1 MTKLYDLK
9 VHSVSNPFGLDS
21 APRFSWKMRSD
32 VVGEKQT
39 AYEINVYE
47 INETE
52 KKLVW
57 TSGKVNGSKHSGID
71 CDAELKPAT
80 SYEWSAIA
88 YCKDGSATEPA
99 VSGFVTGLMN
109 SGWSGAEWITVSSK
123 YDDLQSVKNYTVEF
137 PFRFSGNMIVLIATA
152 SHRRFYRFDVGVY
165 EESGFALIPYYCD
178 CDRDSRRDYFKCK
191 TGKANLSDV
200 LGISPEEAAN
210 FNYTA
215 KFKVTPEK
223 IDTYINDTY
232 ISTVTITEDMPQPL
246 CGVPGFHS
254 GGRPIVWLTK
264 LTMTDDDTGR
274 VIYECDYANDEIMAC
289 GSVEDGALRLKWAG
303 RVFPKA
309 DSFAVR
315 KEICLK
321 KKPIGAKLF
330 VSGLGVFTPYINGK
344 LAENSVDGESFSYQL
359 MPGSTET
366 RLRRH
371 YYTYDLGS
379 EALNEGINTVS
390 AIVTSGWWSDMVS
403 TSFGI
408 KNGFLAKLIISY
420 DDGTEETFVTDESWK
435 VDVKNCP
442 NGYTSIFYGETY
454 DARIGLAFTENG
466 YDDSQWEN
474 AGINNEF
481 IGEITTGFKGAVYER
496 TDLEHP
502 AKDLVTYKEVTGAT
516 EEEYGTIKVDR
527 HIELSD
533 ENSEFVLH
541 AGETAVLDFG
551 ANMSGREKFTVV
563 AKEGTRITFCHGEAL
578 NDGNGAK
585 SRFCSG
591 PEGSVWRMNLIPL
604 SPATTHYICCDGEQT
619 FIPRHTYYGYRYG
632 EITVSDTVVFKKV
645 THQVLTSVLH
655 DSGKI
660 KTSNELLNKFCDN
673 VHNSLLSNYLSV
685 PTDCP
690 QRAERVGWSGDA
702 QAFAQ
707 TAIYYTVD
715 SRPFL
720 SKWLTDMRDC
730 QADNGEYMCGA
741 PRGVCGGA
749 RGAFAWADAGVLV
762 PYYIYKAFG
771 DEEIIYENYEA
782 MQKYVD
788 VFLASTGKAG
798 AKCNY
803 GDWLSPQGSDKESR
817 PQLAVEYY
825 AWVARCMSEL
835 AAAIG
840 KTEDAKRYEELY
852 ETEKKFFNETYIE
865 PDGNLKFMTYTC
877 VLFAL
882 HVNLIDDK
890 EVVDRYIKFLKETVE
905 NDEYKVQT
913 GFLGTAIV
921 LPILSKIGLTDIAY
935 RMMLCTK
942 MPSWLFTVVSG
953 ATSVWEKWH
962 AHTEEAGF
970 NHARISFNHYAFGA
984 AVEWIYA
991 YAAGI
996 RPDKAYDEFIIAPDP
1011 NSLIESISAEYE
1023 SESGRIVSAWRYE
1036 EDKLIFNIEVP
1047 ANTSAKVILPVSND
1061 KIVSIDGE
1069 GLSLVKEGEDKTEF
1083 SAVCGRFTVIAK
1095 AQ

>member
-21 APRFSWKMRSD
+21 APRFSWKMSSD
-32 VVGEKQT
+32 KVGEKQT
-39 AYEINVYE
+39 AYEITVSE
-47 INETE
+47 ITGGA
-52 KKLVW
+52 KKPVW
-57 TSGKVNGSKHSGID
+57 TSGKVNGSKHSGIV

-80 SYEWSAIA
+80 SYEWSVIA

-99 VSGFVTGLMN
+99 VSGFVTGLME
-109 SGWSGAEWITVSSK
+109 SGWGGADWITVSSP
-123 YDDLQSVKNYTVEF
+123 YDGLVNVKNYTVEI
-137 PFRFSGNMIVLIATA
+137 PFRFDGSIIFLIATG
-152 SHRRFYRFDVGVY
+152 SHRRYYRFDIGVY
-165 EESGFALIPYYCD
+165 EESGFLMIPQYFD
-178 CDRDSRRDYFKCK
+178 CDLDSSKDYHRCK
-191 TGKANLSDV
+191 TGRADLGSI
-200 LGISPEEAAN
+200 LGIAPEKASGGK
-210 FNYTA
+210 YTA
-215 KFKVTPEK
+215 TFKVTPEK
-223 IDTYINDTY
+223 IDTYINGTY
-232 ISTVTITEDMPQPL
+232 ISTVEITEGMPEPI
-246 CGVPGFHS
+246 CGVPGVHS
-254 GGRPIVWLTK
+254 GGRPIMWLSK
-264 LTMTDDDTGR
+264 LKMTDDDTGK
-274 VIYECDYANDEIMAC
+274 VLYSCDYAKDDIFPC
-289 GSVEDGALRLKWAG
+289 GSVENGELRLKWAG
-303 RVFPKA
+303 RNFPNA
-309 DSFAVR
+309 DSFAAR
-315 KEICLK
+315 KEFSCK
-321 KKPIGAKLF
+321 KKPVGAKLF

-344 LAENSVDGESFSYQL
+344 LVENTVNGESFSYQL
-359 MPGSTET
+359 MPGSTEP
-366 RLRRH
+366 RVRRH
-371 YYTYDLGS
+371 YYTYDLG
-379 EALNEGINTVS
+379 ADVLNEGDNTIS
-390 AIVTSGWWSDMVS
+390 AIVTSGWWSDMVC
-403 TSFGI
+403 TCHGI

-420 DDGTEETFVTDESWK
+420 DDGSEETVVTDESWK

-442 NGYTSIFYGETY
+442 NGYTSIFSGEIY

-466 YDDSQWEN
+466 YNDSEWEN
-474 AGINNEF
+474 AVINKEF
-481 IGEITTGFKGAVYER
+481 IGDITTGFKGAIYER
-496 TDLEHP
+496 TDLEHS
-502 AKDLVTYKEVTGAT
+502 ATDLVVYKEVVGAT

-541 AGETAVLDFG
+541 AGETAVVDFG
-551 ANMSGREKFTVV
+551 ANMAGREKFTVV

-578 NDGNGAK
+578 NDKNGAK

-591 PEGSVWRMNLIPL
+591 PEGSVWRTNLIPL
-604 SPATTHYICCDGEQT
+604 SLAITQYTCREGEQT
-619 FIPRHTYYGYRYG
+619 FTPRHTYYGYRYG

-645 THQVLTSVLH
+645 TFQVLTSVLH
-655 DSGKI
+655 DSGKL

-715 SRPFL
+715 TRPFL

-749 RGAFAWADAGVLV
+749 RGAFAWTDAGVLV

-771 DEEIIYENYEA
+771 DDEIIYENYEA

-788 VFLASTGKAG
+788 IFLASTEKAG

-817 PQLAVEYY
+817 LQLAVEYY

-835 AAAIG
+835 ASAIG
-840 KTEDAKRYEELY
+840 KTEDAKRYNEVY
-852 ETEKKFFNETYIE
+852 ETEKAFFKETYINE
-865 PDGNLKFMTYTC
+865 NGDLKYMTYTC

-882 HVNLIDDK
+882 HVNLIDD
-890 EVVDRYIKFLKETVE
+890 EETIERYIKFLRETVE

-921 LPILSKIGLTDIAY
+921 LPMLSRLGLTDIAY

-942 MPSWLFTVVSG
+942 MPSWLFPVVSG
-953 ATSVWEKWH
+953 ATSIWEKWH

-984 AVEWIYA
+984 AAEWIYA

-996 RPDKAYDEFIIAPDP
+996 RPEKTYDEFIIAPEP
-1011 NSLIESISAEYE
+1011 SSLIESVSAEYE
-1023 SESGRIVSAWRYE
+1023 SESGRIVSAWRY
-1036 EDKLIFNIEVP
+1036 DDGKLIFNIEVP
-1047 ANTSAKVILPVSND
+1047 ANTSAKVILPVSRD

-1069 GLSLVKEGEDKTEF
+1069 GITLVNESADNTEF
-1083 SAVCGRFTVIAK
+1083 SAVCGKFTVITK
-1095 AQ
+1095 A